1 MTGPRTVQRVLQV
14 HTRYRQAG
22 GEDEVAAAE
31 KRLLEEAGLAVTQV
45 LFDNPGPGG
54 HRPSPASMLTQSFSA
69 IWSRGA
75 ARRVRETI
83 EATRAQVVHVH
94 NTFVSASPSVYG
106 AAYSCGVPVVQTLHN
121 YRLVCPAA
129 TVFRDGRPCTDCFG
143 RSIPWPAVAHACYR
157 GSRAQSAV
165 VAASLAVGRAGG
177 AYSRRIGAYL
187 ALTQFQRDLLVRG
200 GLPAAKIEVVPNFLE
215 PDPGEGDGP
224 RNGLLF
230 VGRLTQDKG
239 VPTLLRAAALAPG
252 LVRVA
257 GTGPLASQV
266 GDAARTGDLEEL
278 GRLDKKAVFEQL
290 RGAVAMVLPSVWF
303 EGFPMA
309 VLEAYA
315 TGTPVIASGIGSLG
329 EVVKD
334 GVTGLLVPPGDEA
347 RLADRLRWANEHRDE
362 MRRMGSNARL
372 EYEARYRGP
381 AHLDAL
387 LGTYDRLI
395 EAGGSFAFA

>member
-1 MTGPRTVQRVLQV
+1 
-14 HTRYRQAG
+14 
-22 GEDEVAAAE
+22 
-31 KRLLEEAGLAVTQV
+31 
-45 LFDNPGPGG
+45 
-54 HRPSPASMLTQSFSA
+54 
-69 IWSRGA
+69 
-75 ARRVRETI
+75 
-83 EATRAQVVHVH
+83 
-94 NTFVSASPSVYG
+94 
-106 AAYSCGVPVVQTLHN
+106 
-121 YRLVCPAA
+121 
-129 TVFRDGRPCTDCFG
+129 
-143 RSIPWPAVAHACYR
+143 
-157 GSRAQSAV
+157 
-165 VAASLAVGRAGG
+165 
-177 AYSRRIGAYL
+177 
-187 ALTQFQRDLLVRG
+187 
-200 GLPAAKIEVVPNFLE
+200 LPAAKIEVVPNFLE